1 MHGAI
6 GGHGGMRWAAV
17 ASLVLHAVVLGGMV
31 EGGRR
36 VMPGMAVLSDL
47 EVVIVVGENA
57 APAVVEAP
65 PPAVQEAAAAPVPA
79 ADVVA
84 PEVKAVP
91 GPVAMDEIVAV
102 PVPVARRI
110 AAAVVRPGPPR
121 VAGSGAVP
129 APAPSSPA
137 PSSPVP
143 SSPVGGGADAA
154 AVAVVWRA
162 ALLAWV
168 QAHKEYPRAARL
180 RGVEGIVG
188 VRVTVA
194 ADGRV
199 AAVVV
204 EGSSGSELLDGAVRR
219 MLEGAQV
226 PPFPPG
232 MAPGAREEALRV
244 GFSLQ

>member
-36 VMPGMAVLSDL
+36 VMPGMAVLFDL

-199 AAVVV
+199 GAVVV